1 MFNIGIRHTELA
13 WFSNYLKD
21 RLQYVN
27 INGASSCN
35 LRSLKGVPQGSI
47 LGPLLF
53 LIYINDLPKSSNLFS
68 LLFADDTTLS
78 DSDEDVQ
85 VLVNRVNKEFQKVS
99 HYFRVN
105 KLSLHLDKTKFIL
118 FSSNKTVQN
127 LKIDLF
133 INNNSP
139 NVDHENPTLLHKME
153 QIDSTSKIPAMRFLG
168 VFFDPQ
174 LNFKYH
180 VGQIISKV
188 SRALFIL
195 R

>member
-1 MFNIGIRHTELA
+1 MNSIGIRNTELA

-21 RLQYVN
+21 RLQYVT
-27 INGASSCN
+27 INNSSSSC
-35 LRSLKGVPQGSI
+35 LSSTKGVPQGSI

-53 LIYINDLPKSSNLFS
+53 LIYINDLPKCSNLFS

-78 DSDEDVQ
+78 DSDNDVNT
-85 VLVNRVNKEFQKVS
+85 LVTRVNMEFRKVA

-105 KLSLHLDKTKFIL
+105 KLSLHLDKTKFML
-118 FSSNKTVQN
+118 FSSNRAVQQ
-127 LKIDLF
+127 LKIELF

-139 NVDHENPTLLHKME
+139 SIEDENPNLIHKIE
-153 QIDSTSKIPAMRFLG
+153 QIDSSSKIPAIRFLG

-180 VGQIISKV
+180 VEQIVSKV
-188 SRALFIL
+188 SRAPFS
-195 R
+195 